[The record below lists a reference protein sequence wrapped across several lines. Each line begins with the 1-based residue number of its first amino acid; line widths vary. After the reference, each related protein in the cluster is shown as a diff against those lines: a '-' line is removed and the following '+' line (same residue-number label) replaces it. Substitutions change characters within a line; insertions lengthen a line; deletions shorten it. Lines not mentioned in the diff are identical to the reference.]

1 MIDCSAYLDAKLA
14 HTSQAM
20 MLCAAALLNAAMIRM
35 PLLAERKLGWLARPP
50 RPSKVL
56 LFFSLAPPSVQ
67 TLPAVDFTSPTA
79 AKKMAANYLGSASQ
93 ALSDAPEPRIRGYRS
108 LKLCIAAFS
117 TNISSAA
124 FFDGLKTN
132 PWLRKCSSQLRAR
145 TPRTRQANSI
155 ELNSSKSW
163 TRPLARS
170 H

>member
-20 MLCAAALLNAAMIRM
+20 MLCSAALLNAAMIRM
-35 PLLAERKLGWLARPP
+35 PLLAEHKLGWLARPP

-56 LFFSLAPPSVQ
+56 LFFSLAPAIRADASCSRLYESHGCKSSHPE
-67 TLPAVDFTSPTA
+67 LF
-79 AKKMAANYLGSASQ
+79 GSASQ

-124 FFDGLKTN
+124 FFDGLKTS
-132 PWLRKCSSQLRAR
+132 PWLR
-145 TPRTRQANSI
+145 NSTSAPQPAGSAHAS
-155 ELNSSKSW
+155 NSSSKLH
-163 TRPLARS
+163 RIGRNYGLDR
-170 H
+170 